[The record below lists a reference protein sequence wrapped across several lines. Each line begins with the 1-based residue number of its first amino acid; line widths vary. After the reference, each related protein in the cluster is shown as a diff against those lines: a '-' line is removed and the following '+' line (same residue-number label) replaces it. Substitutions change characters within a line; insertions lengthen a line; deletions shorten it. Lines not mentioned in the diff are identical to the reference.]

1 MKKILLIVGLVLL
14 GYTAVVMTFGNGV
27 YPPSLMTAF
36 AMADYDGTQLADGHV
51 AGTNPRAEAE
61 KVLGIQTFSGAHAQP
76 TTACNCIPEDISES
90 LLKMGQAVELL
101 TDEINTTQA
110 DEIYW
115 FNKWTESQAEIER
128 LKLPISIHCGSNKMI
143 VQFQQP
149 SERGFTFIN

>member
-1 MKKILLIVGLVLL
+1 MKKFFDCRTCAVGLHRRGDDLRQRSLSAVAHDCIRHGRLRRH
-14 GYTAVVMTFGNGV
+14 TACRWPCRWHKPARRGRNT
-27 YPPSLMTAF
+27 
-36 AMADYDGTQLADGHV
+36 GH
-51 AGTNPRAEAE
+51 
-61 KVLGIQTFSGAHAQP
+61 QTFSGAHAQP

-128 LKLPISIHCGSNKMI
+128 LKVSISIHCGSNKMI